1 MAELLRPN
9 IKINAP
15 NITANPKTIAKTAG
29 PPFIPLVYLHA
40 PLIKIEYLMY
50 ILVYKI
56 LACNYSG
63 YIEYIYQILKIYH
76 SISIIGGEL
85 LQEVIEVFF
94 ISLTII
100 LSVITLEVR
109 SLFRASIIFAVMC
122 VSVAI
127 LFWILGAYYVAVFQL
142 LVYAGAMIVLL
153 LAVVAL
159 TAGREREIK

>member
-1 MAELLRPN
+1 M
-9 IKINAP
+9 
-15 NITANPKTIAKTAG
+15 
-29 PPFIPLVYLHA
+29 
-40 PLIKIEYLMY
+40 
-50 ILVYKI
+50 
-56 LACNYSG
+56 
-63 YIEYIYQILKIYH
+63 
-76 SISIIGGEL
+76 
-85 LQEVIEVFF
+85 QEVIEVFF

>member
-1 MAELLRPN
+1 
-9 IKINAP
+9 
-15 NITANPKTIAKTAG
+15 
-29 PPFIPLVYLHA
+29 
-40 PLIKIEYLMY
+40 
-50 ILVYKI
+50 
-56 LACNYSG
+56 
-63 YIEYIYQILKIYH
+63 
-76 SISIIGGEL
+76 

>member
-1 MAELLRPN
+1 M
-9 IKINAP
+9 
-15 NITANPKTIAKTAG
+15 
-29 PPFIPLVYLHA
+29 
-40 PLIKIEYLMY
+40 
-50 ILVYKI
+50 
-56 LACNYSG
+56 
-63 YIEYIYQILKIYH
+63 
-76 SISIIGGEL
+76 
-85 LQEVIEVFF
+85 QEVLEVFF

-122 VSVAI
+122 ISVAI

-142 LVYAGAMIVLL
+142 LVYAGAMIVLF